1 MQIGLIGLGKMGWNL
16 ALNCAGKG
24 HEVVTYDI
32 DEVMRTQA
40 KAEGFNVAGSLP
52 ELASMLRPPRVVWLM
67 VPSGSPVDSVV
78 AQLKP
83 VLQAGDIII
92 EGGNSHYK
100 DSVLRATA
108 LAETGVHLLDC
119 GTSGGTNG
127 ALHGICAM
135 VGGNKTAFEHCEP
148 LFKSI
153 SVPNGYLYCG
163 ESGSGHFAKMVHN
176 GIEYGMMQSIAEGFE
191 VLQNSGYSFS
201 YADIASLWSHG
212 SVIRG
217 WLMELV
223 QQVFSRDPAL
233 DSIKGIMRSS
243 GEGKWMVETALE
255 KNIST
260 PVIALSLLMRY
271 RSLQEDTFSGKL
283 VAALRNEFGG
293 HEVTKAEG

>member
-16 ALNCAGKG
+16 ALNCISKG
-24 HEVVTYDI
+24 HEVIVYDI
-32 DEVMRTQA
+32 DEVVRTQA
-40 KAEGFNVAGSLP
+40 IEQSFTVAASLPDLAQKLPPKRVIWLMIPAGS
-52 ELASMLRPPRVVWLM
+52 A
-67 VPSGSPVDSVV
+67 VDSVL

-83 VLQAGDIII
+83 VLQEDDIII

-100 DSVLRATA
+100 DSVLRATE
-108 LAETGVHLLDC
+108 LAQSGIHLLDC
-119 GTSGGTNG
+119 GTSGGING
-127 ALHGICAM
+127 ALNGICAM
-135 VGGNKTAFEHCEP
+135 VGGDKASFEYCSP
-148 LFKSI
+148 LFNSI
-153 SVPNGYLYCG
+153 SVSNGCLYCG
-163 ESGSGHFAKMVHN
+163 ESGSGHFVKMVHN

-191 VLQNSGYSFS
+191 VLQQSGYEFS
-201 YADIASLWSHG
+201 YEAIAKLWNNG

-223 QQVFSRDPAL
+223 QQVFTKDPEL
-233 DSIKGIMRSS
+233 ESIKGIMRSS

-283 VAALRNEFGG
+283 VASLRNEFGG
-293 HEVTKAEG
+293 HAVTKS

>member
-16 ALNCAGKG
+16 ALNCISSG
-24 HEVVTYDI
+24 HEVIVYDI
-32 DEVMRTQA
+32 DEVVRTQA
-40 KAEGFNVAGSLP
+40 IEQKFTAAASLPDLAKKLSSPRVIWLMIPAGS
-52 ELASMLRPPRVVWLM
+52 A
-67 VPSGSPVDSVV
+67 VDSVL

-100 DSVLRATA
+100 DSVQRASD
-108 LAETGVHLLDC
+108 LAQSGIHLLDC
-119 GTSGGTNG
+119 GTSGGING
-127 ALHGICAM
+127 ALNGICAM
-135 VGGNKTAFEHCEP
+135 VGGNKQAFEYTAP
-148 LFKSI
+148 LFNGI
-153 SVPNGYLYCG
+153 SVPNGCLYCG
-163 ESGSGHFAKMVHN
+163 ESGSGHFVKMVHN

-191 VLQNSGYSFS
+191 VLQQSGYEFS
-201 YADIASLWSHG
+201 YEDIAKLWNNG

-223 QQVFSRDPAL
+223 QQVFAKDPEL
-233 DSIKGIMRSS
+233 ESIKGIMRSS

-283 VAALRNEFGG
+283 VASLRNEFGG
-293 HEVTKAEG
+293 HAVTKS

>member
-16 ALNCAGKG
+16 AMNCKGKG
-24 HEVVTYDI
+24 HDVVVYDI
-32 DEVMRTQA
+32 SDVMRSDA
-40 KAEGFNVAGSLP
+40 AAAGFTVAGSLQ
-52 ELASMLRPPRVVWLM
+52 ELAGRLQPRRVVWIM
-67 VPSGSPVDSVV
+67 VPAGSPVDSVI

-83 VLQAGDIII
+83 LLQAGDIII

-108 LAETGVHLLDC
+108 LAEAGIHLLDC
-119 GTSGGTNG
+119 GTSGGTSG

-135 VGGNKTAFEHCEP
+135 IGGHRDAFVHCDP

-153 SVPNGYLYCG
+153 SVPGGYLYCG

-191 VLQNSGYSFS
+191 VLQNSGYAFS
-201 YADIASLWSHG
+201 YGELAAVWSNG

-223 QQVFSRDPAL
+223 QQVFAKDPAL
-233 DSIKGIMRSS
+233 ESIKGIMRSS

-255 KNIST
+255 KNIAT

-293 HEVTKAEG
+293 HEVVKA